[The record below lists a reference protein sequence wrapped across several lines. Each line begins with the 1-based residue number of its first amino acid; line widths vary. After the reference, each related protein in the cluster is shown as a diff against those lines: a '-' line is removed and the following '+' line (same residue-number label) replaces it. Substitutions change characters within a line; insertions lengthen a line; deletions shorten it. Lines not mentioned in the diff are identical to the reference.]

1 MNQSFENL
9 LAEHQALEIKLADP
23 DVFGDQGLYLELN
36 KKYAELSPL
45 ANIARE
51 LIELHVRLDEAHV
64 LVDDPDLGELAQAD
78 IVECETRIAALEAEF
93 EHLTLPKDPADARDV
108 IFEIRAGTGGA
119 EAGLFAADLYGM
131 YEKYAAKLG
140 FKLELLDS
148 NESDIGGFSK
158 ITFEVRGTGAFGI
171 FKFEMGVHR
180 VQRIPATETQGR
192 IHTSTAT
199 VAVMPEA
206 EDVDLQINMS
216 DVRVDVYRS
225 GGHGGQ
231 GVNTTDSAVRLTY
244 KAGTPDEM
252 VVTCQDGRSQLK
264 NKEKAFTVLRSRLF
278 EIERERIHRE
288 RSQNR
293 ASQVG
298 SGDRSE
304 KIRTYNYPQNR
315 VTDHRLEGEEK
326 NNPLESVMLG
336 NLEPIT
342 EGLKALERLE
352 LLASKVGA

>member
-1 MNQSFENL
+1 MGL
-9 LAEHQALEIKLADP
+9 LARGMAM
-23 DVFGDQGLYLELN
+23 
-36 KKYAELSPL
+36 
-45 ANIARE
+45 
-51 LIELHVRLDEAHV
+51 
-64 LVDDPDLGELAQAD
+64 LGRTQSE
-78 IVECETRIAALEAEF
+78 
-93 EHLTLPKDPADARDV
+93 
-108 IFEIRAGTGGA
+108 
-119 EAGLFAADLYGM
+119 
-131 YEKYAAKLG
+131 
-140 FKLELLDS
+140 
-148 NESDIGGFSK
+148 NESETVTYTRPLSFGPQSLSAVIGGP
-158 ITFEVRGTGAFGI
+158 GFG
-171 FKFEMGVHR
+171 
-180 VQRIPATETQGR
+180 Q
-192 IHTSTAT
+192 
-199 VAVMPEA
+199 A
-206 EDVDLQINMS
+206 EDVDIQLNMS

-315 VTDHRLEGEEK
+315 VTDHRLEGDEK

-352 LLASKVGA
+352 LLASKVSA